1 MGDVEGAS
9 AVVDGRGFLSLITGS
24 FSTPA
29 GDNPTVAMIEA
40 AYRHHGINARYL
52 NCEVAED
59 ALADAVRGARAMGWV
74 GFNCSIPH
82 KIAVI
87 DHLDGLGDSAQIIG
101 AVNCVLRRDREL
113 IGENTD
119 GQGFVASLRS
129 VIDPAGAAF
138 VLFGAGGA
146 ARAIAVE
153 VALAGATSITV
164 VNRDAHRGAE
174 LVELIESRTPASAD
188 LVLWDRAYQL
198 PPEIAVV
205 VNATSI
211 GLANS
216 SARLELDADTLHA
229 GIVVADVIPNPPR
242 TALIRDAKQRGCRV
256 LDGLGML
263 VEQGVISIRHWTGV
277 NADAAVLRR
286 ALRSALGIASL
297 DHA

>member
-1 MGDVEGAS
+1 MRHVEGAS

-211 GLANS
+211 RAGEQFCPSGTGRGHS
-216 SARLELDADTLHA
+216 SC

-263 VEQGVISIRHWTGV
+263 VEQGVISIRHWTG
-277 NADAAVLRR
+277 REC
-286 ALRSALGIASL
+286 
-297 DHA
+297 